1 MVTVALENIDELSVL
16 NFVTKSDS
24 TQYLKL
30 KCSKGVG
37 CRMIMDVVLD
47 LENVVKNPY
56 GQSVKLTVMDANKY
70 VEGFEKLME
79 SIKEH
84 YEVEECKFPFGE
96 DGSLWMRVKPD
107 FILPEDVEKGSI
119 LKSDVEFG
127 GFVNGDQVG
136 IYCSLKALS
145 LPKVKLL
152 KKKSIKKE

>member
-16 NFVTKSDS
+16 NFVTKSS
-24 TQYLKL
+24 NTQYLQL

-37 CRMIMDVVLD
+37 CKMSMEVVLD
-47 LENVVKNPY
+47 IEKLVVSPY
-56 GQSVKLTVMDANKY
+56 GQSVKLTVIDAKKY
-70 VEGFEKLME
+70 VDGFENLIE

-96 DGSLWMRVKPD
+96 DGSLWMKVKPE
-107 FILPEDVEKGSI
+107 FALPEDVEKGSI
-119 LKSDVEFG
+119 LKADVEFG
-127 GFVNGDQVG
+127 GFVTGDQVG

-145 LPKVKLL
+145 LPKVKSS

>member
-1 MVTVALENIDELSVL
+1 MVTVALENIDELSVV
-16 NFVTKSDS
+16 NFVTKSDR
-24 TQYLKL
+24 TQYLQFKN
-30 KCSKGVG
+30 SKGVG
-37 CRMIMDVVLD
+37 CRMVMDVVLD
-47 LENVVKNPY
+47 IENLVKSPY

-70 VEGFEKLME
+70 EGFENLME

-84 YEVEECKFPFGE
+84 YKVEECKFPFGS
-96 DGSLWMRVKPD
+96 DGSLWMKVKED

-119 LKSDVEFG
+119 LKADVEFG

-145 LPKVKLL
+145 LPKAKSS